1 MFTGII
7 EAMGRLLDIQKE
19 GSNLRLRMTCGLVN
33 ELKVDQSIAHNGIC
47 LTVANLSSE
56 WYEVVAIDETINK
69 TSISNWKPN
78 DIINLERGMAMNA
91 RLDGHIV
98 QGHVDA
104 KARCIGIEKKEGSHL
119 IHFQFENC
127 LPLLIEKGSITI
139 DGISLTC
146 FNCKEDTFSVE
157 IIPYTWEQTNLC
169 HITLHQIVNIESD
182 LIGRYFLA
190 YLDRQAF
197 LKTKSNSI

>member
-7 EAMGRLLDIQKE
+7 ESTGKLLAVSKE
-19 GSNLRLRMTCGLVN
+19 GSNLRLRMQANFTN
-33 ELKVDQSIAHNGIC
+33 ELKVDQSVTHNGIC
-47 LTVANLSSE
+47 LTIANLSTD
-56 WYEVVAIDETINK
+56 WYEVVAIDETILK
-69 TSISNWKPN
+69 TTIGHWQAN
-78 DIINLERGMAMNA
+78 DLINLERGMAVNA

-104 KARCIGIEKKEGSHL
+104 QAKCIGIEKKAGSYL
-119 IHFQFENC
+119 LSFQFTKE

-146 FNCKEDTFSVE
+146 FNCKENLFSVE
-157 IIPYTWEQTNLC
+157 IIPYTWEHTNIAQLK
-169 HITLHQIVNIESD
+169 LGQLVNIESD

-190 YLDRQAF
+190 YLKQQEWLRTQ
-197 LKTKSNSI
+197 S

>member
-7 EAMGRLLDIQKE
+7 ESSGKLIAVSQE
-19 GSNLRLRMTCGLVN
+19 GSNLRLRMQADLTH
-33 ELKVDQSIAHNGIC
+33 ELKVDQSVAHNGIC
-47 LTVANLSSE
+47 LTIANLSTD
-56 WYEVVAIDETINK
+56 WYEVVAIDETIQK
-69 TSISNWKPN
+69 TTIGHWQAN
-78 DIINLERGMAMNA
+78 DIINLERGMALDA

-104 KARCIGIEKKEGSHL
+104 QAKCIGIEKKEGSYL
-119 IHFQFENC
+119 LNFQFTKE

-146 FNCKEDTFSVE
+146 FNCKEDLFSVE
-157 IIPYTWEQTNLC
+157 IIPYTWEHTNIAHLK
-169 HITLHQIVNIESD
+169 IGQLVNIESD

-190 YLDRQAF
+190 YLKQQEWLRTQ
-197 LKTKSNSI
+197 S

>member
-7 EAMGRLLDIQKE
+7 ESSGKLIAVSQE
-19 GSNLRLRMTCGLVN
+19 GSNLRLRMQADFTH
-33 ELKVDQSIAHNGIC
+33 ELKVDQSVAHNGIC
-47 LTVANLSSE
+47 LTIANLSTD
-56 WYEVVAIDETINK
+56 WYEVVAIDETIQK
-69 TSISNWKPN
+69 TTIGHWQAN
-78 DIINLERGMAMNA
+78 DIINLERGMALNA

-104 KARCIGIEKKEGSHL
+104 QAKCIGIEKKEGSYL
-119 IHFQFENC
+119 LHFQFTKE

-146 FNCKEDTFSVE
+146 FNCKEDLFSLE
-157 IIPYTWEQTNLC
+157 IIPYTWEHTNIAHLK
-169 HITLHQIVNIESD
+169 LDQLVNIESD

-190 YLDRQAF
+190 YLKQQEWLRTQ
-197 LKTKSNSI
+197 S

>member
-7 EAMGRLLDIQKE
+7 ESSGKLIAVSKE
-19 GSNLRLRMTCGLVN
+19 GSNLRLRMQANFTH
-33 ELKVDQSIAHNGIC
+33 ELKVDQSVAHNGIC
-47 LTVANLSSE
+47 LTIANLSTD
-56 WYEVVAIDETINK
+56 WYEVVAIDETIHK
-69 TSISNWKPN
+69 TTIGHWQAN
-78 DIINLERGMAMNA
+78 DLINLERGMAVNA

-104 KARCIGIEKKEGSHL
+104 QAKCIGIEKKEGSYL
-119 IHFQFENC
+119 LNFQFTKE

-146 FNCKEDTFSVE
+146 FNCKEDLFSVE
-157 IIPYTWEQTNLC
+157 IIPYTWEHTNIAQLK
-169 HITLHQIVNIESD
+169 LGQLVNIESD

-190 YLDRQAF
+190 YLKQHEWLRTQ
-197 LKTKSNSI
+197 S

>member
-7 EAMGRLLDIQKE
+7 ESTGKLLAVSKE
-19 GSNLRLRMTCGLVN
+19 GSNLRLRMQANFTN
-33 ELKVDQSIAHNGIC
+33 ELKVDQSVAHNGIC
-47 LTVANLSSE
+47 LTIANLSTD
-56 WYEVVAIDETINK
+56 WYEVVAIDETILK
-69 TSISNWKPN
+69 TTIGHWQAY
-78 DIINLERGMAMNA
+78 DLINLERGMAVNA

-104 KARCIGIEKKEGSHL
+104 QAKCIGIEKKEGSYL
-119 IHFQFENC
+119 LSFQFTKE

-146 FNCKEDTFSVE
+146 FNCKEDLFSVE
-157 IIPYTWEQTNLC
+157 IIPYTWEHTNIAQLK
-169 HITLHQIVNIESD
+169 LGQLVNIESD

-190 YLDRQAF
+190 YLKQQEWLRTQ
-197 LKTKSNSI
+197 S

>member
-7 EAMGRLLDIQKE
+7 ESTGKLIAVSKE
-19 GSNLRLRMTCGLVN
+19 GSNLRLRMQADFTQ
-33 ELKVDQSIAHNGIC
+33 ELKVDQSVAHNGIC
-47 LTVANLSSE
+47 LTIANLSTD
-56 WYEVVAIDETINK
+56 WYEVVAIDETIHK
-69 TSISNWKPN
+69 TTIDHWQAN
-78 DIINLERGMAMNA
+78 DRINLERGMAANA

-104 KARCIGIEKKEGSHL
+104 QAKCIGIEKKEGSYL
-119 IHFQFENC
+119 LNFQFTKE

-146 FNCKEDTFSVE
+146 FNCKEDLFSVE
-157 IIPYTWEQTNLC
+157 IIPYTWEHTNIAHLK
-169 HITLHQIVNIESD
+169 IGQLVNIESD

-190 YLDRQAF
+190 YLKQQEWLRTQ
-197 LKTKSNSI
+197 S

>member
-7 EAMGRLLDIQKE
+7 ESTGKLIAVSKE
-19 GSNLRLRMTCGLVN
+19 GSNLRLRMQANFTH
-33 ELKVDQSIAHNGIC
+33 ELKVDQSVAHNGIC
-47 LTVANLSSE
+47 LTIANLSTD
-56 WYEVVAIDETINK
+56 WYEVVAIDETIHK
-69 TSISNWKPN
+69 TTIGHWQAN
-78 DIINLERGMAMNA
+78 DLINLERGMAVNA

-104 KARCIGIEKKEGSHL
+104 QAKCIGIEKKEGSYL
-119 IHFQFENC
+119 LNFQFTKE

-146 FNCKEDTFSVE
+146 FNCKEDLFSVE
-157 IIPYTWEQTNLC
+157 IIPYTWEHTNIAQLK
-169 HITLHQIVNIESD
+169 LGQFVNIESD

-190 YLDRQAF
+190 YLKQQEWLRTQ
-197 LKTKSNSI
+197 S

>member
-7 EAMGRLLDIQKE
+7 ESTGKLIAVSKE
-19 GSNLRLRMTCGLVN
+19 GSNLRLRMQANFTQ
-33 ELKVDQSIAHNGIC
+33 ELKVDQSVAHNGIC
-47 LTVANLSSE
+47 LTIANLSTD
-56 WYEVVAIDETINK
+56 WYEVVAIDETIHK
-69 TSISNWKPN
+69 TTIGHWQAN
-78 DIINLERGMAMNA
+78 DRINLERGMAANA

-104 KARCIGIEKKEGSHL
+104 QAKCVGIEKKEGSYL
-119 IHFQFENC
+119 LNFQFTKE

-146 FNCKEDTFSVE
+146 FNCKEDLFSVE
-157 IIPYTWEQTNLC
+157 IIPYTWEHTNIAHLK
-169 HITLHQIVNIESD
+169 LGQLVNIESD

-190 YLDRQAF
+190 YLKQQEWLRTQ
-197 LKTKSNSI
+197 S

>member
-7 EAMGRLLDIQKE
+7 ESTGKLLAVSKE
-19 GSNLRLRMTCGLVN
+19 GSNLRLRMQANFTN
-33 ELKVDQSIAHNGIC
+33 ELKVDQSVAHNGIC
-47 LTVANLSSE
+47 LTIANLSTD
-56 WYEVVAIDETINK
+56 WYEVVAIDETILK
-69 TSISNWKPN
+69 TTIGHWQANHL
-78 DIINLERGMAMNA
+78 INLERGMAVNA

-104 KARCIGIEKKEGSHL
+104 QAKCIGIEKKEGSYL
-119 IHFQFENC
+119 LSFQFTKE

-146 FNCKEDTFSVE
+146 FNCKENLFSVE
-157 IIPYTWEQTNLC
+157 IIPYTWEHTNIAQLK
-169 HITLHQIVNIESD
+169 LGQLVNIESD

-190 YLDRQAF
+190 YLKQQEWLRTQ
-197 LKTKSNSI
+197 S

>member
-7 EAMGRLLDIQKE
+7 ESTGKLLAVSKE
-19 GSNLRLRMTCGLVN
+19 GSNLRLRMQANFTH
-33 ELKVDQSIAHNGIC
+33 ELKVDQSVAHNGIC
-47 LTVANLSSE
+47 LTIANLSSD
-56 WYEVVAIDETINK
+56 WYEVVAIDETIHK
-69 TSISNWKPN
+69 TTIGHWQAN
-78 DIINLERGMAMNA
+78 DLINLERGMAVNA

-104 KARCIGIEKKEGSHL
+104 QAKCIGIETKEGSYL
-119 IHFQFENC
+119 LNFQFTKE

-146 FNCKEDTFSVE
+146 FNCKEDLFSVE
-157 IIPYTWEQTNLC
+157 IIPYTWEHTNIAQLK
-169 HITLHQIVNIESD
+169 LGQLVNIESD

-190 YLDRQAF
+190 YLKQQEWLRTQ
-197 LKTKSNSI
+197 S

>member
-7 EAMGRLLDIQKE
+7 ESTGKLLAVSKE
-19 GSNLRLRMTCGLVN
+19 GSNLRLRMQANFTH
-33 ELKVDQSIAHNGIC
+33 ELKVDQSVAHNGIC
-47 LTVANLSSE
+47 LTIANLSSD
-56 WYEVVAIDETINK
+56 WYEVVAIDETIHK
-69 TSISNWKPN
+69 TTIGHWQAN
-78 DIINLERGMAMNA
+78 DLINLERGMAVNA

-104 KARCIGIEKKEGSHL
+104 QAKCIGIDKKEGSYL
-119 IHFQFENC
+119 LNFQFTKE

-146 FNCKEDTFSVE
+146 FNCKEDLFSVE
-157 IIPYTWEQTNLC
+157 IIPYTWEHTNIAQLK
-169 HITLHQIVNIESD
+169 LGQLVNIESD

-190 YLDRQAF
+190 YLKQQEWLRTQ
-197 LKTKSNSI
+197 S

>member
-7 EAMGRLLDIQKE
+7 ESTGKILAISKE
-19 GSNLRLRMTCGLVN
+19 GSNLRIRMQSDFLH
-33 ELKVDQSIAHNGIC
+33 ELKVDQSVAHNGIC
-47 LTVANLSSE
+47 LTVANITDDC
-56 WYEVVAIDETINK
+56 YEVVAIDETISK
-69 TSISNWKPN
+69 TTIGKWKEN
-78 DIINLERGMAMNA
+78 DTINLERGMSLNA

-104 KARCIGIEKKEGSHL
+104 QAKCISIEEKQGSYL
-119 IHFQFENC
+119 LTFQFSKE

-146 FNCKEDTFSVE
+146 FNCKENLFCVE
-157 IIPYTWEQTNLC
+157 IIPYTWEQTNICL
-169 HITLHQIVNIESD
+169 LKEGQDVNIESD

-190 YLDRQAF
+190 YLNRQAY
-197 LKTKSNSI
+197 LKKESN

>member
-7 EAMGRLLDIQKE
+7 ESTGKLIAVSKE
-19 GSNLRLRMTCGLVN
+19 GSNLRLRMQADFTQ
-33 ELKVDQSIAHNGIC
+33 ELKVDQSVAHNGIC
-47 LTVANLSSE
+47 LTIANLSTD
-56 WYEVVAIDETINK
+56 WYEVVAIDETIHK
-69 TSISNWKPN
+69 TTIGHWQAN
-78 DIINLERGMAMNA
+78 DRINLERGMVANA

-104 KARCIGIEKKEGSHL
+104 QAKCIGIEKKEGSYL
-119 IHFQFENC
+119 LNFQFTKD

-146 FNCKEDTFSVE
+146 FNCTEDLFSVE
-157 IIPYTWEQTNLC
+157 IIPYTWEHTNIAHLK
-169 HITLHQIVNIESD
+169 IGQLVNIESD

-190 YLDRQAF
+190 YLKQQEWLRTQ
-197 LKTKSNSI
+197 S

>member
-7 EAMGRLLDIQKE
+7 ESTGKLIAVSKE
-19 GSNLRLRMTCGLVN
+19 GSNLRLRMQANFTH
-33 ELKVDQSIAHNGIC
+33 ELKVDQSVAHNGIC
-47 LTVANLSSE
+47 LTIANLSTD
-56 WYEVVAIDETINK
+56 WYEVVAIDETIHK
-69 TSISNWKPN
+69 TTIGHWQAN
-78 DIINLERGMAMNA
+78 DLINLERGMAVNA

-104 KARCIGIEKKEGSHL
+104 QAKCIGIETKEGSYL
-119 IHFQFENC
+119 LNFQFTKE

-146 FNCKEDTFSVE
+146 FNCKEDLFSVE
-157 IIPYTWEQTNLC
+157 IIPYTWEHTNIAQLK
-169 HITLHQIVNIESD
+169 LGQLVNIESD

-190 YLDRQAF
+190 YLKQQEWLRTQ
-197 LKTKSNSI
+197 S